1 MLAAQMESAET
12 TAIANSVQLPNG
24 VVLRYSE
31 RGDPSGVP
39 VVLLHGF
46 TDSLRSFDLV
56 MPRLPAFIRAIA
68 LTQRGHGD
76 AGRPASG
83 YRVVDYAVD
92 LEMFMDALSLEAAFV
107 AGASSGG
114 LVAQRFAADHPTR
127 VMGLVLIGSPVTL
140 RGKPAVQ
147 ELWKS
152 TISTLTDPVDPGFV
166 RRFQESTVA
175 STVAPAFV
183 ETMVRESMK
192 VPAYVWRE
200 TTEGFLE
207 DDFSPEVHRIRVPT
221 LILWGDRDVLTQA
234 DQEVLRTTIP
244 DSRLVTYPG
253 AGHTLIAEEPEHVAA
268 DLTSFV
274 EALRTG

>member
-1 MLAAQMESAET
+1 MEGGEMT
-12 TAIANSVQLPNG
+12 VIADSVQLPNG
-24 VVLRYSE
+24 VILPYSE
-31 RGDPSGVP
+31 QGDPAGVP

-56 MPRLPAFIRAIA
+56 MPRLPGFILVIA

-83 YRVVDYAVD
+83 YRVTDYAAD
-92 LEMFMDALSLEAAFV
+92 LEMFMDALSLEAAFI

-114 LVAQRFAADHPTR
+114 LVAQRFAADHPAR

-140 RGKPAVQ
+140 RGKPVVE
-147 ELWKS
+147 ELWNS
-152 TISTLTDPVDPGFV
+152 TISSLSDPVDPGFV

-175 STVAPAFV
+175 STVSPAFA

-192 VPAYVWRE
+192 VPAHVWRA

-207 DDFSPEVHRIRVPT
+207 DDFSSEVHRIKAPT
-221 LILWGDRDVLTQA
+221 LILWGDRDVFTQA
-234 DQEVLRTTIP
+234 DQEVLRATIP
-244 DSRLVTYPG
+244 GARLVTYPG
-253 AGHTLIAEEPEHVAA
+253 AGHTLIAEEPERVAA

-274 EALRTG
+274 EAVLTR